1 MNLELLYGLNFCIES
16 VIIINIQLDQFIQA
30 TVNLKPKIILWCIKG
45 LFSSCITLMVSIL
58 QGDFEGKALFY
69 GKSAP
74 DTILG
79 CVNIAFS
86 VAAA

>member
-1 MNLELLYGLNFCIES
+1 MF
-16 VIIINIQLDQFIQA
+16 
-30 TVNLKPKIILWCIKG
+30 
-45 LFSSCITLMVSIL
+45 SIL
-58 QGDFEGKALFY
+58 QGDFEGKAFFY